1 MKSRSLTADKI
12 VIKAL
17 ELADKEGVEA
27 VTMRK
32 LAVSLGVTAMSLYN
46 HVDGK
51 DGLIDLMLNQVVAKV
66 ESPAVGGDW
75 EDMMRRRAH
84 SMRQVLLRHS
94 WAPKLLISRI
104 TTGRE
109 IMRDI
114 DATLGC
120 LVTAGFSYAQADWV
134 RNAIDSHIYGYT
146 VQELNYPVE
155 PEAYRAAAA
164 QYLPM
169 LSQKDYPFMHEAALH
184 IIDGSY
190 DGVTEFSFGL
200 ELIID
205 GLKRWMDAA

>member
-1 MKSRSLTADKI
+1 MTADKI